1 MQKKK
6 KNSKQH
12 QKASCSKL
20 ENLKM
25 QRKMQMPKITEQ
37 KMQKKMQLPT
47 LHFLRCIFFATCDVA
62 FSPLHFFA
70 TLINFCIFLRKKNEK
85 MQTNMQRHQN
95 KCNRKCEKN
104 ATSNAAFSELH
115 FFCNLRRRIF
125 LADFVPF
132 RNLRHWFSNLLVFGK
147 LLQQATHSGAGKLR
161 KISLPKKCCDKTW
174 PWASTTYLPLIRA
187 GKKRNSTVALF

>member
-1 MQKKK
+1 MQKK

-37 KMQKKMQLPT
+37 KMQKKN
-47 LHFLRCIFFATCDVA
+47 ATSNVA
-62 FSPLHFFA
+62 FSPLHFFCN
-70 TLINFCIFLRKKNEK
+70 LRRCIFSVAFFCNFDQLLHFFTKKNEK